1 MSDKA
6 SRRQLARLARR
17 PQQDS
22 QSLGTAF
29 VNGRMRSCASMVERR
44 IVLSMVSDDRSCI
57 RSAKLK
63 IIPLNGKDRDFVVDG
78 LGSRAVINSLLACFD
93 AAQGLKAKKKGRG

>member
-17 PQQDS
+17 PQLDS
-22 QSLGTAF
+22 YAF
-29 VNGRMRSCASMVERR
+29 LPSMVERR

>member
-1 MSDKA
+1 MSAAGLAITRDRVCERIYA
-6 SRRQLARLARR
+6 SL
-17 PQQDS
+17 P
-22 QSLGTAF
+22 
-29 VNGRMRSCASMVERR
+29 SMVARR

-63 IIPLNGKDRDFVVDG
+63 IIPPNGKDRDFVVDG

-93 AAQGLKAKKKGRG
+93 AAQGLKGKKKGRG